1 MTRILLA
8 DDEVHITSLL
18 ARKLEQNGLEVEVA
32 HDGEEAWLI
41 AQERTPDA
49 VITDLQ
55 MPYMNGAEFV
65 ELLRGYTPTA
75 EIPIIMLT
83 ARGYVLEA
91 DKADRLNIAA
101 VLPKPFS
108 VRRVV
113 SLLESL
119 LADRAGPGASLREVA

>member
-18 ARKLEQNGLEVEVA
+18 ARKLEQSGLEVEVA

-55 MPYMNGAEFV
+55 MPYMNGVEFV
-65 ELLRGYTPTA
+65 ELLRANPPTA
-75 EIPIIMLT
+75 DIPIIMLT

-91 DKADRLNIAA
+91 DKTERLRISAL
-101 VLPKPFS
+101 LPKPFS

-119 LADRAGPGASLREVA
+119 LADSTGAGPALREVA

>member
-65 ELLRGYTPTA
+65 ELLRANPPTA
-75 EIPIIMLT
+75 DIPIIMLT
-83 ARGYVLEA
+83 ARGYVLET
-91 DKADRLNIAA
+91 DQADRLNIAA
-101 VLPKPFS
+101 VMPKPFS

-119 LADRAGPGASLREVA
+119 LADRTGPGASLREVA

>member
-65 ELLRGYTPTA
+65 ELLRANPPTA
-75 EIPIIMLT
+75 DIPIIMLT
-83 ARGYVLEA
+83 ARGYVLEG
-91 DKADRLNIAA
+91 DQADRLNIAA
-101 VLPKPFS
+101 VMPKPFS

-119 LADRAGPGASLREVA
+119 LADRTGPGASLREVA

>member
-18 ARKLEQNGLEVEVA
+18 ARKLEQNGLEVDVA

-41 AQERTPDA
+41 AQERTPHA

-55 MPYMNGAEFV
+55 MPYMNGVEFV
-65 ELLRGYTPTA
+65 ELLRANAPTA
-75 EIPIIMLT
+75 GIPIIMLT
-83 ARGYVLEA
+83 ARGYVLET
-91 DKADRLNIAA
+91 DQADRLNIAA
-101 VLPKPFS
+101 VMPKPFS

>member
-32 HDGEEAWLI
+32 HDGEEAWLS

-65 ELLRGYTPTA
+65 ELLRANAPTA
-75 EIPIIMLT
+75 DIPIIMLT
-83 ARGYVLEA
+83 ARGYVLES
-91 DKADRLNIAA
+91 DQADRLNIAA
-101 VLPKPFS
+101 VMPKPFS

-119 LADRAGPGASLREVA
+119 LADRTGPGASLREVA